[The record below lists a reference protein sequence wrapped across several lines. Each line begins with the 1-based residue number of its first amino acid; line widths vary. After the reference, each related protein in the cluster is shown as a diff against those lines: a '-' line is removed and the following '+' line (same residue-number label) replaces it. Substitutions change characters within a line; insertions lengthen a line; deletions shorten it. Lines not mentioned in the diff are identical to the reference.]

1 MIGIYSNSA
10 LGIKILNGLAAV
22 AGAFIV
28 LLIENPRVGTI
39 IFLGITA
46 VESGIFTAVY
56 GLQSSWRQVP
66 AARAVF
72 WVVMAYCGL
81 ATHLLTMYLF
91 SERWWWTDDLRE
103 ILYLG
108 LAVSGLNLVLT
119 LRHVLHPEPDK
130 R

>member
-22 AGAFIV
+22 AGAFVV

-56 GLQSSWRQVP
+56 GLQSSWRKVP

-72 WVVMAYCGL
+72 WVVMAYWGL

-119 LRHVLHPEPDK
+119 LRHVLHPDPDK